1 MTTRSLSETTSLA
14 KRAIRGAGY
23 DWGVC
28 DDIAAAVDWLV
39 RHGLPG
45 VDALDRALARAAD
58 PPPLGLPI
66 TSAEPWGSADG
77 RPLCPFQTG
86 LALADHLHL
95 TSNGGRIAI
104 RDLEAP
110 LLVAGCA
117 AMAGESS
124 GRVYRIAW
132 DAFAILGGS
141 GGGLVEGDPS
151 KLLSPSNDVFVCIE
165 APDGGAIGLDARH
178 RRPAVDARVW
188 DRLEDLAAKTYA
200 PATEASRIK
209 GAGPSA

>member
-14 KRAIRGAGY
+14 KRAIRGAGF

-28 DDIAAAVDWLV
+28 DDIAAAVEWLV

-45 VDALDRALARAAD
+45 VEALDQALARAAD
-58 PPPLGLPI
+58 PPPPCLPI
-66 TSAEPWGSADG
+66 TSAEPWRSADG
-77 RPLCPFQTG
+77 RPLSPIQTG

-124 GRVYRIAW
+124 GRAYRIGWGALV
-132 DAFAILGGS
+132 ILGGR
-141 GGGLVEGDPS
+141 GGGLVDGDPS
-151 KLLSPSNDVFVCIE
+151 RLLSASNDVLVCVE
-165 APDGGAIGLDARH
+165 APEGGALGLDIRN

-188 DRLEDLAAKTYA
+188 ERLEDLAAKTYA